1 MAAKDNVIAKMADK
15 NAMHL
20 LETSN
25 NFAPGTSD
33 DIRRA
38 YGIERNIDQAATDL
52 DTSLTSMLKDIKALQ
67 EFLKGER
74 GYTSSGLSRY
84 GVDANIAMAKLT
96 TLMPM
101 RKYHSHLLPR

>member
-15 NAMHL
+15 NALHL
-20 LETSN
+20 LSN
-25 NFAPGTSD
+25 NENADHASD
-33 DIRRA
+33 ETKRA
-38 YGIERNIDQAATDL
+38 FEIERNIDQVATDL
-52 DTSLTSMLKDIKALQ
+52 DIALTSMLKDIKALQ
-67 EFLKGER
+67 EFLKCDR

-84 GVDANIAMAKLT
+84 AADANMAMAKLT